1 MAILAIKY
9 QKKYYCCFHCN
20 YI

>member
-9 QKKYYCCFHCN
+9 QNK
-20 YI
+20 ILLLLSL